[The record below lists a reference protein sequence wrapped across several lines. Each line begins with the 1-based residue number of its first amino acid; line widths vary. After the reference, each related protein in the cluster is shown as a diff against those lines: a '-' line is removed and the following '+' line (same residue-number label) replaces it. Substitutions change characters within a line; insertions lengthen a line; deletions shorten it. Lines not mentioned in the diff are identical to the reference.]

1 MGDLYTMTNLSG
13 KVIILNSPKDSGK
26 DTIADAICSKLKS
39 VKHRQF
45 KQKLYECTA
54 TLFNWN
60 LDTFRYAAE
69 HRVLKEEPVATLAI
83 PSAEFHKIT
92 ALTKS
97 NRAFTIDDN
106 YNVPISPREAL
117 IYVSEIVIKPRFGD
131 RYFGLATAGSTRE
144 DKDGSVCSDGGFQE
158 ELYPVVDVV
167 GEENVYI
174 VQFTRGDKKDFLGD
188 SRDWLQAYGNIHL
201 LNTTNDGT
209 IDEIVE
215 EILEWIESEV

>member
-1 MGDLYTMTNLSG
+1 MKVSITDLSG
-13 KVIILNSPKDSGK
+13 KVIILNAPKNSGK
-26 DTIADAICSKLKS
+26 DTIADAICSKMAS
-39 VKHRQF
+39 THRQF

-54 TLFNWN
+54 TLFNWD
-60 LDTFRYAAE
+60 LDTFIYAAE
-69 HRVLKEEPVATLAI
+69 HRVLKEKPVAALTV

-97 NRAFTIDDN
+97 NRAFTVDDN

-131 RYFGLATAGSTRE
+131 KYFGESAATLV
-144 DKDGSVCSDGGFQE
+144 KDDTDGTIFSDGGFQE
-158 ELYPVVDVV
+158 ELLPIVDVV
-167 GEENVYI
+167 GENNVYI

-188 SRDWLQAYGNIHL
+188 SRDWLQPYGNIHL

-215 EILEWIESEV
+215 EILEWTESEV